1 MKRLGMLGIIGGAA
15 LLTAAPLSLQWSQK
29 NVALSLDSAE
39 AQSGPRAIG
48 PPSSLSSP
56 TSCGYI
62 PYGNKLRRTLRL
74 LQQQLRPSLR
84 ASTSSSYGCTLRHL
98 RQQLR
103 HSLRASE
110 IRLRRT
116 LRTDFL
122 LRVPATLVIGVT
134 DGVADERVIVPARG
148 NPSSEHAPW

>member
-1 MKRLGMLGIIGGAA
+1 MKKLGMLGIIGGAA

-62 PYGNKLRRTLRL
+62 PYGTSYAA
-74 LQQQLRPSLR
+74 PCGYY
-84 ASTSSSYGCTLRHL
+84 SSSYAQAYERLQAAATAAPYGYSYAAPYRYYRFSTEGARHTCDRRHRRGC
-98 RQQLR
+98 
-103 HSLRASE
+103 
-110 IRLRRT
+110 
-116 LRTDFL
+116 
-122 LRVPATLVIGVT
+122 
-134 DGVADERVIVPARG
+134 
-148 NPSSEHAPW
+148 